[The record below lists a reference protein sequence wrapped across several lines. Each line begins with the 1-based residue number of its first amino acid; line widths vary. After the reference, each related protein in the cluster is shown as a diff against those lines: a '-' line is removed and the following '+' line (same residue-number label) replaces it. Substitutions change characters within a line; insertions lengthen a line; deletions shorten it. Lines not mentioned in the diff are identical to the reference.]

1 MQFIDRIISLI
12 LLYIVSPFS
21 VASSILDDGA
31 HFKLWRD
38 QVMIKFFTCYGM
50 ILALNIFVMLTNIVI
65 NPDVVFFDND
75 FLNFCMKAM
84 IIVGGAFGL
93 NRAMALVGNLI
104 SAGAGSNEMR
114 DAAQTQAKFGRALAA
129 PFSPLTAIAGEALQQ
144 KKRDL
149 AGRTLQSLGLGL
161 KDSGQRNERGEK
173 DAKSS
178 NSNEN
183 QNSNS
188 PKYNDKKDG
197 VTLAI
202 ANLAGGKDN
211 KNENKKSEDN
221 KNDKKQ
227 GTKGSTLINNSI
239 NNSINKKNNNQ
250 EGGN

>member
-1 MQFIDRIISLI
+1 M
-12 LLYIVSPFS
+12 V
-21 VASSILDDGA
+21 
-31 HFKLWRD
+31 
-38 QVMIKFFTCYGM
+38 KFFTCYGM

-65 NPDVVFFDND
+65 NPNVVFFENG
-75 FLNFCMKAM
+75 FLNFCMKSM
-84 IIVGGAFGL
+84 IIIGGAFGL

-114 DAAQTQAKFGRALAA
+114 DAAQTQAKFGRALAT
-129 PFSPLTAIAGEALQQ
+129 PFSPLTAIGGEALQQ

-149 AGRTLQSLGLGL
+149 AGRALQKVGLGL

-183 QNSNS
+183 QNTNS

-202 ANLAGGKDN
+202 ANLAGGSNN
-211 KNENKKSEDN
+211 KNEERKSEEN
-221 KNDKKQ
+221 QNDKKP
-227 GTKGSTLINNSI
+227 GTKGSNLVNNSI
-239 NNSINKKNNNQ
+239 NNSINKNKNQ